1 MNERGLD
8 KAESERRMVLPP
20 PTPQRAGTD
29 RIIDLH
35 PQRAGRGGHQRPLRA
50 CSQVLYV

>member
-1 MNERGLD
+1 
-8 KAESERRMVLPP
+8 MVLPP

>member
-20 PTPQRAGTD
+20 PLSVLEQMVSSIHIPSAQVAAGTSV
-29 RIIDLH
+29 
-35 PQRAGRGGHQRPLRA
+35 P
-50 CSQVLYV
+50 

>member
-1 MNERGLD
+1 MNELGLD

-20 PTPQRAGTD
+20 PQRAGAD
-29 RIIDLH
+29 GIIDLH